1 MKRMF
6 GLAIFAAVLYGAAG
20 HWPKVGPAAAA
31 AAAYSPATSARAVN
45 LATVIA
51 TIEHARRAT
60 VSAYTLSPRSAML
73 AALRD
78 ASDNGAIVDLVLTGD
93 GLPYAIEQN
102 HRIAERW
109 QGAHVVLT
117 REPLHLK
124 AAIIDSGSEVFVSD
138 ENWSRGG
145 LIVQIPS
152 QYAIALARA
161 MIGDAHDDGDLTT
174 TKASSLRAE
183 AHVIDDAR
191 TDVALESE
199 SFGSD
204 NPVYDALERALQRGV
219 QVSVVVASREYEE
232 SAPERDAL
240 AILTRSGARVR
251 TTPRTDKLLL
261 TDHATWIGSANAS
274 SGVPEQVDWGY
285 TATNNA
291 SLRAVIATRIQAP

>member
-1 MKRMF
+1 MKRML
-6 GLAIFAAVLYGAAG
+6 GLALLAAVVYAAAG
-20 HWPKVGPAAAA
+20 HWPRVGPAAAA
-31 AAAYSPATSARAVN
+31 AAAYRPATSAQAVN
-45 LATVIA
+45 LNTVIA
-51 TIEHARRAT
+51 SIRRARRAT

-73 AALRD
+73 GALRD
-78 ASDNGAIVDLVLTGD
+78 ASHNGAIVGLVLTGD

-102 HRIAERW
+102 RRIADRW

-117 REPLHLK
+117 HEPLHLK
-124 AAIIDSGSEVFVSD
+124 AAIIDNGRQVFVSD

-145 LIVQIPS
+145 LILQIPS

-161 MIGDAHDDGDLTT
+161 MIGDAHDDDDLTT

-183 AHVIDDAR
+183 AQLIDDAR

-199 SFGSD
+199 SFGSG
-204 NPVYDALERALQRGV
+204 NPVYDALEHALQRGV
-219 QVSVVVASREYEE
+219 QVSVLVASREYEE

-240 AILTRSGARVR
+240 AILAASGARVR
-251 TTPRTDKLLL
+251 TSPRTDKLLL

-274 SGVPEQVDWGY
+274 GGVPEQVDWGY